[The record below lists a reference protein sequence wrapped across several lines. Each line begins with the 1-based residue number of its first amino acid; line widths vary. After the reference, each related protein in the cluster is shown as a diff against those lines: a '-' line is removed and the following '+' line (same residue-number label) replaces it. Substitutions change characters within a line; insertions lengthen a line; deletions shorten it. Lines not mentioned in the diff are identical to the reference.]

1 MAKLKPS
8 LAGPQGGLTLSAR
21 WRMKREIV
29 TNGIALQPR
38 GAANMRITALLCAM
52 AIATTPAYAQSM
64 RTLQEQAEAALVA
77 GTPAETLRLA
87 HEILRANPDNFAALY
102 LLALAQSD
110 LNDPQSAAA
119 SGARAYAAATSQDT
133 RFETA
138 RLVAGAYFQAGHY
151 TRSAFW
157 LRRAANHASTEA
169 DLRFIANA
177 YATAVETNP
186 FSIAVTAAIAPTDN
200 INNGSEDG
208 VLRLEG
214 IDLTFVLP
222 EDRRALSGI
231 GFSASTDLRYR
242 ISETANQATTLN
254 ATLAGDTYL
263 LSDEAKALL
272 ADSPDPEVQAID
284 GRDFATV
291 TASVGI
297 TRQQNNISPLGPL
310 SLGAAV
316 GTYWEGGERLLDF
329 HDLSLEQ
336 TVPLG
341 KTSRLRLRALRR
353 WQDART
359 PTLYDANIYD
369 LTIAYDRMLAN
380 RDQLQLSLISQ
391 RNAAGPETSF
401 DEYQIGIGYL
411 LAEPVF
417 GAKFSTSLNIGFRT
431 FEEFTTTLDG
441 REDRFYLASATA
453 LFEDYSYF
461 GFSPSVTV
469 SGSRVDST
477 AEENTTSAAQ
487 ILFGVAS
494 RF

>member
-1 MAKLKPS
+1 MKLQSVKITRADQPKGATNLRN
-8 LAGPQGGLTLSAR
+8 LAR
-21 WRMKREIV
+21 
-29 TNGIALQPR
+29 
-38 GAANMRITALLCAM
+38 LCAM
-52 AIATTPAYAQSM
+52 AVMISSADAQPTQS
-64 RTLQEQAEAALVA
+64 LQEQAEAALVA
-77 GTPAETLRLA
+77 GAPATTLRLA
-87 HEILRANPDNFAALY
+87 QEMLRAQPEDFAALY

-138 RLVAGAYFQAGHY
+138 RFVAGAYFQAGHY

-169 DLRFIANA
+169 DLQFIAEA
-177 YATAVETNP
+177 YANTVRTNP
-186 FSIAVTAAIAPTDN
+186 LSVAVTAAIAPTDN

-208 VLRLEG
+208 ILRLEG

-242 ISETANQATTLN
+242 ISETAHQVTTVT

-263 LSDEAKALL
+263 LSDDAKSLI
-272 ADSPDPEVQAID
+272 ADSPDPEVRAID

-297 TRQQNNISPLGPL
+297 ERQQNNISPLGPL
-310 SLGAAV
+310 SLGTAF
-316 GTYWEGGERLLDF
+316 GTYWEGGERLVDF

-336 TVPLG
+336 TVPLTN
-341 KTSRLRLRALRR
+341 TSRLQLRALRR

-359 PTLYDANIYD
+359 PALDDTNIYD
-369 LTIAYDRMLAN
+369 ITIAYDRLLAN
-380 RDQLQLSLISQ
+380 RDQLRLSLISQ
-391 RNAAGPETSF
+391 RNAAGPENSF

-411 LAEPVF
+411 LAEPVL
-417 GAKFSTSLNIGFRT
+417 GAQISTSLNIGFRT

-441 REDRFYLASATA
+441 RDDHFYLASVTA
-453 LFEDYSYF
+453 VFEDVSYF

-469 SGSRVDST
+469 SGARTHST
-477 AEENTTSAAQ
+477 AEENTSAAAQ

>member
-1 MAKLKPS
+1 
-8 LAGPQGGLTLSAR
+8 
-21 WRMKREIV
+21 
-29 TNGIALQPR
+29 
-38 GAANMRITALLCAM
+38 MRIIARLCAI
-52 AIATTPAYAQSM
+52 AVATTPAYAQSANS
-64 RTLQEQAEAALVA
+64 LQEQAEAALVA
-77 GTPAETLRLA
+77 GAPATTLRLA
-87 HEILRANPDNFAALY
+87 QEMLRAQPDDFVALY

-138 RLVAGAYFQAGHY
+138 RFVAGAHFQAGHY
-151 TRSAFW
+151 TRSSFW

-169 DLRFIANA
+169 DLQFIAEA
-177 YATAVETNP
+177 YANTVDTNP
-186 FSIAVTAAIAPTDN
+186 LSIAVTAAIAPTDN

-208 VLRLEG
+208 ILRLEG

-231 GFSASTDLRYR
+231 GFSASTELHYR
-242 ISETANQATTLN
+242 ISETANQVTTVT

-263 LSDEAKALL
+263 LSDDAKALL

-297 TRQQNNISPLGPL
+297 ARQQNNISPLGPVI
-310 SLGAAV
+310 LGAAF

-329 HDLSLEQ
+329 HDLNFEQ
-336 TVPLG
+336 TVPL
-341 KTSRLRLRALRR
+341 TDMSRLRLRALRR

-391 RNAAGPETSF
+391 RNEAGPENSF

-411 LAEPVF
+411 LDEPVL
-417 GAKFSTSLNIGFRT
+417 GAQISTSLNIGFRT

-441 REDRFYLASATA
+441 RDDHFYLASVTA
-453 LFEDYSYF
+453 VFEDISYF
-461 GFSPSVTV
+461 GFFPSVTV
-469 SGSRVDST
+469 SGSRTHST
-477 AEENTTSAAQ
+477 AEENTSAAAQ

>member
-1 MAKLKPS
+1 M
-8 LAGPQGGLTLSAR
+8 Q
-21 WRMKREIV
+21 I
-29 TNGIALQPR
+29 IAC
-38 GAANMRITALLCAM
+38 LCAM
-52 AIATTPAYAQSM
+52 AIMIAPAYAQFAKS
-64 RTLQEQAEAALVA
+64 LQEQAEAALVTGA
-77 GTPAETLRLA
+77 PATTLRLA
-87 HEILRANPDNFAALY
+87 QEMLRAQPDDFVALY

-119 SGARAYAAATSQDT
+119 SGARAYAAATSQET

-138 RLVAGAYFQAGHY
+138 RFVAGAYFQAGHY

-169 DLRFIANA
+169 DLQFIAEA
-177 YATAVETNP
+177 YANTVRTNP
-186 FSIAVTAAIAPTDN
+186 LSITVTAAIAPTDN

-242 ISETANQATTLN
+242 ISETENQVTTFN

-263 LSDEAKALL
+263 LSGDAKALL
-272 ADSPDPEVQAID
+272 ADSPDPDIQTID
-284 GRDFATV
+284 GHDFAKV

-297 TRQQNNISPLGPL
+297 ERQQNNLSPLGPV
-310 SLGAAV
+310 SLGASI
-316 GTYWEGGERLLDF
+316 GTYWEGGERLVDF
-329 HDLSLEQ
+329 HDLSLAQ
-336 TVPLG
+336 TVPLTN
-341 KTSRLRLRALRR
+341 TSRLQLRALRR

-359 PTLYDANIYD
+359 SALYDANIYD
-369 LTIAYDRMLAN
+369 LTIAYDRLLAN

-391 RNAAGPETSF
+391 RNEAGPENSF
-401 DEYQIGIGYL
+401 DEYQIGIGYM
-411 LAEPVF
+411 LAAPVLS
-417 GAKFSTSLNIGFRT
+417 ARISTSLNIGFRT
-431 FEEFTTTLDG
+431 YEEFTTTLNG
-441 REDRFYLASATA
+441 RDDHFVLASATA
-453 LFEDYSYF
+453 VFEDVSYF

-469 SGSRVDST
+469 SGSRTHST
-477 AEENTTSAAQ
+477 AEENTAAAAQ

>member
-1 MAKLKPS
+1 
-8 LAGPQGGLTLSAR
+8 
-21 WRMKREIV
+21 
-29 TNGIALQPR
+29 
-38 GAANMRITALLCAM
+38 MRITALLCAM

-77 GTPAETLRLA
+77 GAPAETLRLA
-87 HEILRANPDNFAALY
+87 HEILRAHPDNFAALY

-110 LNDPQSAAA
+110 MNDPQSAAS
-119 SGARAYAAATSQDT
+119 SGARAYAAATREDT
-133 RFETA
+133 RFEAA
-138 RLVAGAYFQAGHY
+138 RLVASAHFQAGHY

-177 YATAVETNP
+177 YATTVQTNP
-186 FSIAVTAAIAPTDN
+186 LSIAVTAAIAPTDN

-231 GFSASTDLRYR
+231 GFSASTELRYR
-242 ISETANQATTLN
+242 VSETANQVTTLN

-263 LSDEAKALL
+263 LSDDARALL
-272 ADSPDPEVQAID
+272 ADSPDPEVRAVD

-297 TRQQNNISPLGPL
+297 ARQQSNISPLGPIR
-310 SLGAAV
+310 LGAAL

-329 HDLSLEQ
+329 RDLKLEQ

-341 KTSRLRLRALRR
+341 NTSRLQLRALMRT
-353 WQDART
+353 QNART
-359 PTLYDANIYD
+359 PALRDSTIYD
-369 LTIAYDRMLAN
+369 LTAAYDRMLAN
-380 RDQLQLSLISQ
+380 RDQLQLSLISR
-391 RNAAGPETSF
+391 RNEAGPENSF

-411 LAEPVF
+411 LAAPVF

-441 REDRFYLASATA
+441 RDDHFVLASVTA
-453 LFEDYSYF
+453 VFEDVNYF

-469 SGSRVDST
+469 SGSRTNST